1 MTKPTV
7 FISHRHA
14 DKAIADVVATFL
26 DERSAGVAT
35 IHCSSNSGFA
45 RPTAG
50 DSLGGSLKRAL
61 GASDLVALIFTSA
74 AEDWSW
80 CMWECGVAT
89 DPDDERLTK
98 VVVLQCG
105 DAVPAPYGDSV
116 RVDVRSLDSLTGF
129 VKTVLTTTDYF
140 TDAEDPLTRFSGD
153 SRQITEFATDLHAE
167 LGAVLATLQRAEVE
181 ERSAA
186 AYFCV
191 EIDRDAVGQLRAPGS
206 EATTPVADLVRER
219 ARIVDRRGAEGLFDF
234 HVDNDISIG
243 TLFDLWSRRRTDGS
257 VDDPNT
263 GRWCDSVVE
272 QIVTVTSGRFPVVA
286 WSPFALQPSK
296 AIIPFVAGTRTVP
309 ANGGLQLHLY
319 FVPMSPRPV
328 PVTERMIG
336 LKEMFH
342 MNLGETPG
350 ESIRLADLL
359 AEMRIDDR
367 SRVPMLGEGS
377 VPKFMV
383 HKSMIQEFVTECALS
398 DDCDV
403 KSLSVHDLLVGSDS
417 AAAFRHTF
425 AVVGRSVDMDHA
437 LAAMNAIPGCQ
448 DVFVTAD
455 GTAESAVV
463 GWLTNTMFIS

>member
-14 DKAIADVVATFL
+14 DKAIADAVATFL
-26 DERSAGVAT
+26 DERSGGAAT
-35 IHCSSNSGFA
+35 IYCSSHTDFA

-50 DSLGGSLKRAL
+50 ESLEVSLKRAL
-61 GASDLVALIFTSA
+61 GASDLVVLIFSSA

-89 DPDDERLTK
+89 DPNDERLTK

-105 DAVPAPYGDSV
+105 DSAPRPYGEHV
-116 RVDVRSLDSLTGF
+116 RVDARSLDSLTGF

-140 TDAEDPLTRFSGD
+140 PVVGTPLTQFAGD
-153 SRQITEFATDLHAE
+153 SRQIKEFATDLHTK
-167 LGAVLATLQRAEVE
+167 LGAVLATLQRVEVE

-186 AYFCV
+186 TYFCV
-191 EIDRDAVGQLRAPGS
+191 EIDRDAVRELRALGGRFTEP
-206 EATTPVADLVRER
+206 AADLVRER
-219 ARIVDRRGAEGLFDF
+219 ARIVDKRGAKGLFDF
-234 HVDNDISIG
+234 HVDDGISLK
-243 TLFDLWSRRRTDGS
+243 TLFELWSRQL
-257 VDDPNT
+257 DDPAT

-272 QIVTVTSGRFPVVA
+272 QIITVTSGRFPVVA
-286 WSPFALQPSK
+286 WSPCAVEPSK
-296 AIIPFVAGTRTVP
+296 AIIPFVAGSRTVP

-336 LKEMFH
+336 LEEMFQK
-342 MNLGETPG
+342 NLSETPG

-359 AEMRIDDR
+359 VEMRTDGR

-383 HKSMIQEFVTECALS
+383 HRSMIQEFITERAIS
-398 DDCDV
+398 GDGEV
-403 KSLSVHDLLVGSDS
+403 KSLTVHDLLVGSQS
-417 AAAFRHTF
+417 AAVFRHTF
-425 AVVGRSVDMDHA
+425 AVVDRSVDMDHA
-437 LAAMNAIPGCQ
+437 LAAMNDIPGCQ
-448 DVFVTAD
+448 DVFVTVD
-455 GTAESAVV
+455 GSANSAVV
-463 GWLTNTMFIS
+463 GWLTNTMFTS